1 MPWCEMRTHPVST
14 TVKGSSLRT
23 MHTYDVISESVRNPH
38 ELAAELTRRS
48 EQGWE
53 VVHIVY
59 DGAAWFHAFIRHEGR
74 VSVAPFAGAV
84 DAGAS
89 MASPASGA
97 DAVSRVGQAT
107 PSAVAPAAAQTAMQP
122 AVQASTP
129 VTSTTP
135 SPTVAGGSVPDVPA
149 NWYKDP
155 SGRFELRY
163 WNGTAWTEHVATGGR
178 QSVDPPRS

>member
-1 MPWCEMRTHPVST
+1 MF
-14 TVKGSSLRT
+14 
-23 MHTYDVISESVRNPH
+23 TYDVISESVRNPH

-74 VSVAPFAGAV
+74 VSVAPFAGSSDIGPVGITAP
-84 DAGAS
+84 
-89 MASPASGA
+89 MASPANDAGA
-97 DAVSRVGQAT
+97 RVT
-107 PSAVAPAAAQTAMQP
+107 PSVQPSSVQPSSIQPAATQ
-122 AVQASTP
+122 

>member
-1 MPWCEMRTHPVST
+1 MF
-14 TVKGSSLRT
+14 
-23 MHTYDVISESVRNPH
+23 TYDVISESVRNPH

-74 VSVAPFAGAV
+74 VSVAPFAGSTDTSTSVA
-84 DAGAS
+84 ATAP
-89 MASPASGA
+89 MATPSSA
-97 DAVSRVGQAT
+97 DAVTRVGA
-107 PSAVAPAAAQTAMQP
+107 AAPAATVAAQPVVAQTVATQP
-122 AVQASTP
+122 SA
-129 VTSTTP
+129 TTP
-135 SPTVAGGSVPDVPA
+135 SPTVAGSSVPDVPA

-155 SGRFELRY
+155 SGRYELRY
-163 WNGTAWTEHVATGGR
+163 WNGSAWTEHVATGGR